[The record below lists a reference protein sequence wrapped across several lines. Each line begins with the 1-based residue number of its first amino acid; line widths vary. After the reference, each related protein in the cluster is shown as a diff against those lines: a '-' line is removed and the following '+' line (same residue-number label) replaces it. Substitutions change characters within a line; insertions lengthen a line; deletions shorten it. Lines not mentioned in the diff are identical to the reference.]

1 MLWPM
6 KDSVVRGR
14 LLQLLCDRRGEGP
27 LPFGASEDA
36 IAPPG
41 GIDHR
46 AWLQALA
53 ELADH
58 DLILWEPHATQTR
71 AMAGRAKITERGVEV
86 IEGRLT
92 PEIAIR
98 LLC

>member
-1 MLWPM
+1 M

-14 LLQLLCDRRGEGP
+14 LLQLLYDRREQGP
-27 LPFGASEDA
+27 LPFGGGEEA

-41 GIDHR
+41 GIDRR
-46 AWLQALA
+46 AWLHALA

-58 DLILWEPHATQTR
+58 EFVSWESHPGETG
-71 AMAGRAKITERGVEV
+71 AMAGRAKITEQGVEV
-86 IEGRLT
+86 VEGRVT

-98 LLC
+98 LSC